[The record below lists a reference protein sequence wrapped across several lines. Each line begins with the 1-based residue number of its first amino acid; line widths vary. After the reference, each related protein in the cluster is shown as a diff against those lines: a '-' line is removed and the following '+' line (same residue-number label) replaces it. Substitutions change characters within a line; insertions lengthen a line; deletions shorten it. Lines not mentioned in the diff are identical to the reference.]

1 MGKIIKPKKFRTQR
15 GGSAGSSAT
24 ASEQAAKEALRE
36 GGLTTEQLTGSE
48 RLSRGQR
55 KREKRKAAFL
65 KKVAFGHEA
74 LKLHNEEQK
83 KQGVDGLGSLT
94 SCLPSLEE
102 AKSNNQKI
110 KNAGIKTNKS
120 KTRVAASEIKLL
132 HQVHEHPAFQAD
144 PFAALQ
150 EHLQNTMSSK

>member
-1 MGKIIKPKKFRTQR
+1 MGKIIKPKKFRAQR
-15 GGSAGSSAT
+15 AGTSDDA
-24 ASEQAAKEALRE
+24 EQAATEALRE
-36 GGLTTEQLTGSE
+36 GGLTKEQLSGSE

-74 LKLHNEEQK
+74 MKLQNAEQK
-83 KQGVDGLGSLT
+83 KSGVDGLGSLT

-102 AKSNNQKI
+102 ASSNNQKL

-120 KTRVAASEIKLL
+120 KTRIAASEIKLL
-132 HQVHEHPAFQAD
+132 HLVHEHPAFQAN
-144 PFAALQ
+144 PFAAMQ
-150 EHLQNTMSSK
+150 EHLQNTMTSK